1 MNELNEDG
9 TGKDCNGDESKYGH
23 DNTSEVEDIAR
34 VVQRETEIGRVT
46 VDQLLADRINGVSVS
61 S

>member
-1 MNELNEDG
+1 MVM
-9 TGKDCNGDESKYGH
+9 TIS
-23 DNTSEVEDIAR
+23 SEVEDIAR

-46 VDQLLADRINGVSVS
+46 IDQLLTDRINGVSVS